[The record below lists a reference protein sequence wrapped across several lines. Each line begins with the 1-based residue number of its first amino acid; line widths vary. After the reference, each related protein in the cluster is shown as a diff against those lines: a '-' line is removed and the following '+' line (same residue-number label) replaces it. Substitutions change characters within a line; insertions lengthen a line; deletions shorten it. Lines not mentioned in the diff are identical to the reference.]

1 MQFESSA
8 FKFDSAALGRCK
20 TGRSRLVLHLAPQK
34 LRVRSLSIARLQSWK
49 GPSVGMQDVILPSRL
64 VSMPRSLLGRRQE
77 QISPSACLASE
88 RYFQI
93 AVILFRICCLIKK
106 IVLVIIIIK
115 RYKLMKYIMFHKHII
130 VNKSMNTNHSS
141 N

>member
-1 MQFESSA
+1 
-8 FKFDSAALGRCK
+8 
-20 TGRSRLVLHLAPQK
+20 
-34 LRVRSLSIARLQSWK
+34 
-49 GPSVGMQDVILPSRL
+49 MQDGKITFGTPSRTL
-64 VSMPRSLLGRRQE
+64 ETSGSFSVNRQTSVLEGTFGWDAGRDTTKQVGFNAKVITGEKTRTDITFRLPGIGKVFSNSCHSVSYLL
-77 QISPSACLASE
+77 L
-88 RYFQI
+88 
-93 AVILFRICCLIKK
+93 LIKK